1 MGGEIQRAAPDA
13 MGVRGY
19 RVIVEESPFVQDHQF
34 DALTRFVSRVE
45 SRRSLLRSAGVV
57 GLATIGLG
65 KLSSAALAQDA
76 TPGAVASPGA
86 DPMAAAQAAFDAL
99 DPETRQA
106 IARAL
111 WTNDITVDQIPAD
124 ALAQIIGPKNSNTA
138 FGIRMGARLLELV
151 SQPISFVQSSG
162 PRFEMLATVAQSLT
176 AHQAYILSVLI
187 GGEQS
192 RGFAPLQDPA
202 SFQFPQRNAIDLT
215 SQIGWYFCVGTAL
228 ADDGQ
233 EYGIELMFF
242 RGSLVPPDL
251 AHTLD
256 LSDIENQVVELHF
269 AIAKAGER
277 HYQAK
282 PILVAGTTGLL
293 SFETDKLGAAMGK
306 NSITSGGAQ
315 AGAEDIFPIH
325 LQAWGQD
332 DGEITPVQFSIDL
345 TFTGGKGYL
354 LQGADG
360 CNPCCDGLGTLY
372 YSIPG
377 LVLDPEVS
385 NLTIDG
391 KSVTL
396 KEGTFWFDHQWGNLE
411 AVPNTEVL
419 RAAGNLAPAGPRG
432 WDWFMAQ
439 FTGSREITV
448 AGPHTMENMPFY
460 QQTGPNPPG
469 TMTVDV
475 FGKYMDPDSVTHSIQ
490 GTLAVTDW
498 ILSVDTPSP
507 ETYPPT
513 YSWYPNKWEF
523 TFGEDVPEDIR
534 VFSMEPIVSTGQS
547 GFFANGAQYSEG
559 AVSLLG
565 PNGEDLGRGFA
576 ESTGYAATMPN
587 MLRLL
592 TIPATAENLELFGA
606 NPPQPALVLASQ
618 AFVFLNQTELKAVTD
633 MCVGL
638 EYAS

>member
-1 MGGEIQRAAPDA
+1 MSD
-13 MGVRGY
+13 
-19 RVIVEESPFVQDHQF
+19 
-34 DALTRFVSRVE
+34 
-45 SRRSLLRSAGVV
+45 
-57 GLATIGLG
+57 
-65 KLSSAALAQDA
+65 
-76 TPGAVASPGA
+76 
-86 DPMAAAQAAFDAL
+86 AAAGAQAGLDAL
-99 DPETRQA
+99 DPDTKDA
-106 IARAL
+106 IARVL
-111 WTNDITVDQIPAD
+111 WTTVDALTVDDIPPD
-124 ALAQIIGPKNSNTA
+124 ALAQILGPKNSNTA
-138 FGIRMGARLLELV
+138 FGLRMGARLLELIA
-151 SQPISFVQSSG
+151 QPISFVQSNS

-176 AHQAYILSVLI
+176 AHQAYLVSILI

-192 RGFAPLQDPA
+192 RGFAPLPNQAD
-202 SFQFPQRNAIDLT
+202 FQFPQRNAIDLT
-215 SQIGWYFCVGTAL
+215 SQIGWYFCVGTAV

-251 AHTLD
+251 AHSLD
-256 LSDIENQVVELHF
+256 LSDVENQVVELHF

-282 PILVAGTTGLL
+282 PVLVAGTTGLL
-293 SFETDKLGAAMGK
+293 SFEADKLGATMGK
-306 NSITSGGAQ
+306 NSITS
-315 AGAEDIFPIH
+315 AGDDIYPIR

-332 DGEITPVQFSIDL
+332 DGEITPVQFAIDL
-345 TFTGGKGYL
+345 TFTSGKGYL

-360 CNPCCDGLGTLY
+360 CNPCCDGVGTLY

-377 LVLDPEVS
+377 LALDPEVS

-391 KSVTL
+391 TTVTL
-396 KEGTFWFDHQWGNLE
+396 KEGTFWFDHQWGNLA
-411 AVPNTEVL
+411 AVANSEVL
-419 RAAGNLAPAGPRG
+419 RAAGNVAPAGPRG

-439 FTGSREITV
+439 FNGSREITV
-448 AGPHTMENMPFY
+448 AGPHSIDNMIFY

-475 FGKYMDPDSVTHSIQ
+475 FGKYMDPDSVTTSIQ
-490 GTLAVTDW
+490 GKLAVTDW

-507 ETYPPT
+507 ATYPPT

-523 TFGEDVPEDIR
+523 TFGDDVPEDIR
-534 VFSMEPIVSTGQS
+534 VFTMEAIVSTGQS

-559 AVSLLG
+559 AVYLIG

-576 ESTGYAATMPN
+576 ESTGYANTLPN
-587 MLRLL
+587 MLRLIG
-592 TIPATAENLELFGA
+592 IPATSENLELFGA

-618 AFVFLNQTELKAVTD
+618 AFVFLNQDALKTVTD